1 MRITVRV
8 PATSANLG
16 PGYDSLGLALD
27 LCNEVTIDTEQRPA
41 VRWEGEGADE
51 LPTDGSD
58 AISRAIAWVAD
69 AAGANVPPHALT
81 GRNRIPLE
89 RGLGSSA
96 SACVAGIVAA
106 HHLLGLELEPHR
118 ALEMAEAIEG
128 HPDNAA
134 AAIHGGLTIAY
145 RAGDGVIRAV
155 RLEPHAGLN
164 PVVLVPERLRLSTSR
179 ARSALPA
186 TVTLGDASFNV
197 GRAALAVVA
206 LADRPDLLAE
216 ALEDRLH
223 QAVRL
228 RAVPEAAA
236 ALERVR
242 AAGVP
247 ACVSGAGPGLL
258 AFEAAGRTVPHPGP
272 EWRLIHVAPR
282 RIGVEVVEA

>member
-1 MRITVRV
+1 MRISVRV
-8 PATSANLG
+8 PATAANLG
-16 PGYDSLGLALD
+16 PGFDCLGLALD
-27 LCNEVTIDTEQRPA
+27 LCNDVTIDTAERPA

-58 AISRAIAWVAD
+58 MISRAMSWVAD
-69 AAGANVPPHALT
+69 AVGRRLPPLALSA
-81 GRNRIPLE
+81 RNRIPLE

-106 HHLLGLELEPHR
+106 HRLLGLELEPDG
-118 ALEMAEAIEG
+118 ALGMAEAIEG

-145 RAGDGVIRAV
+145 RADDGACGAI
-155 RLEPHAGLN
+155 RLEPHAGLR
-164 PVVLVPERLRLSTSR
+164 PVVLVPEHLRLSTSR
-179 ARSALPA
+179 ARDALPA
-186 TVTLGDASFNV
+186 MVSLGDASFNV

-206 LADRPDLLAE
+206 LADRPHLLAE

-236 ALERVR
+236 VLERTR

-258 AFEAAGRTVPHPGP
+258 AFEAAGRTVPDPGP
-272 EWRLIHVAPR
+272 GWRLIHVAPR
-282 RIGVEVVEA
+282 GIGAEVTDA